1 MKIISSLIQQI
12 ELTNPVELAKKSLE
26 EAISKGYT
34 RTMTDDFIRSRMM
47 SLINKPLDMQN
58 GEEFKNLMKNLK
70 SMQAKKGYESK
81 K

>member
-1 MKIISSLIQQI
+1 MKIISSLIRQI

-26 EAISKGYT
+26 DAISKGYT
-34 RTMTDDFIRSRMM
+34 RTMTDERMM

-70 SMQAKKGYESK
+70 SMQAKKGYEPK

>member
-1 MKIISSLIQQI
+1 MKIISSLIRQI

-34 RTMTDDFIRSRMM
+34 RTMTDERMM

-70 SMQAKKGYESK
+70 SMQAKKGYEPK